1 MEYFLGIDIG
11 TTSVKSVAFSR
22 EAKTYCEHSISYP
35 IQHPKPD
42 WSEQAPEEIFRAVI
56 QTVENILRDLS
67 PHLPR
72 LCSFCSA
79 MHSLIAVDYSGSAI
93 SPSIIW
99 ADNRAAVVAERIRN
113 GRNGQE
119 FYTRTG
125 LPVHAMSPLCKLIW
139 MKENQADLFNRA
151 YKFIGIKEYVFL
163 KLFGVYSMDVSMAS
177 ATGLMNAGSLQWDPW
192 ILEQVGISTE
202 RLSEITGIDKIFTTP
217 RYFPA
222 LQQVPFIIGG
232 SDGAMANLGATDE
245 PGSLV
250 ITVGTS
256 SAARLILNKPH
267 IDQEMRTFCYYIHNQ
282 QWLLG
287 GASNNGG
294 IVLQWLQENFFH
306 SEKTV
311 ADFIK
316 QASGVAPGADGLIF
330 LPYLL
335 GERAPVWNASAKGI
349 LFGLDI
355 HHGQEHMIRASIEA
369 VIYCLYGICQPLFEQ
384 AEIKNIYATGGFA
397 RTEFWLQILADV
409 FNLPVM
415 VCDTVENSA
424 WGAVRCGM
432 QVTGESFPKNAAIRK
447 SYTPDVSV
455 HSVYKK
461 TFQKF
466 QRLYDLL
473 KVEYEK

>member
-1 MEYFLGIDIG
+1 M
-11 TTSVKSVAFSR
+11 
-22 EAKTYCEHSISYP
+22 
-35 IQHPKPD
+35 
-42 WSEQAPEEIFRAVI
+42 
-56 QTVENILRDLS
+56 
-67 PHLPR
+67 
-72 LCSFCSA
+72 
-79 MHSLIAVDYSGSAI
+79 
-93 SPSIIW
+93 IW
-99 ADNRAAVVAERIRN
+99 ADNRAAGIAAKIRN
-113 GRNGQE
+113 SGDGQE
-119 FYTRTG
+119 FYRRTG
-125 LPVHAMSPLCKLIW
+125 LPIHAMSPLCKLIW
-139 MKENQADLFNRA
+139 LQENQADLFNRA

-163 KLFGVYSMDVSMAS
+163 KLFGVYFLDVSMAS
-177 ATGLMNAGSLQWDPW
+177 ATGLMNAGSLQWDSW
-192 ILEQVGISTE
+192 VLEQVGISTD
-202 RLSEITGIDKIFTTP
+202 RLSEITGIDKIFTNP
-217 RYFPA
+217 RHFPS

-250 ITVGTS
+250 ITIGTS

-267 IDQEMRTFCYYIHNQ
+267 IDPEMRTFCYYIHNQ

-311 ADFIK
+311 TDFLK
-316 QASGVAPGADGLIF
+316 QASGIAPGAEGLIF

-335 GERAPVWNASAKGI
+335 GERAPVWNAAAKGI

-355 HHGQEHMIRASIEA
+355 RHGQEHMIRASMEA

-397 RTEFWLQILADV
+397 RTELWLQVLADV

-415 VCDTVENSA
+415 ICDTVENSA

-432 QVTGESFPKNAAIRK
+432 QATGEPFPKNAAIRK
-447 SYTPDVSV
+447 SYTPDESV
-455 HSVYKK
+455 HPVYKK

-466 QRLYDLL
+466 QRLYELL